1 MVDFSLMTLSM
12 MRLCHSV
19 QIAACGVS
27 SEFSSAGGKHVA
39 KFYTF
44 CFGEGIAS
52 GKQASDQS
60 AQTSEKVD

>member
-1 MVDFSLMTLSM
+1 MVDFNLMFSM
-12 MRLCHSV
+12 MRLCRSV
-19 QIAACGVS
+19 QIATCGVS
-27 SEFSSAGGKHVA
+27 SEFSTAGGKHVA
-39 KFYTF
+39 KFYMF